1 MKAVILAG
9 GAGVR
14 LRPMSLGTPKP
25 MLPLL
30 GRPVMEHTIALLRR
44 HGFTQLY
51 VALGS
56 RDREIRAFFGDGAQ
70 LGVEL
75 HYVEEEEPLGTAGSV
90 RHCLPH
96 LGEEDFL
103 VMGGGC
109 VCDLDLKR
117 AVEVHRQMAPAA
129 TLVLSRRPDP
139 PEYGLVVADGAGQ
152 VQGFVDKPD
161 WSQVGTSLVSTGIC
175 ILSPRALEALPQ
187 VECPDLNR
195 DLFPELLRRGEKL
208 HSVPLEGCWR
218 DLRDCG
224 AYLECVCDALSGRLK
239 VEPGLQ
245 QRAPGI
251 WSAKPI
257 PRSVKVVPPC
267 FVGEDVELG
276 EGCLLGPHT
285 VLERGARVGERAMVQ
300 RSVLLPRAAVGA
312 RSTLYGAILCRDAA
326 VRRGAVLNE
335 GAVLG
340 ENALAEE
347 ESVLLERVCL
357 WPGQSAS
364 AGCRLTKSVTS
375 GSQKGALR
383 FGEEGVIQGVLG
395 EDLGPESLVALGSA
409 LGTAGAVGLGCS
421 DRPGARMLARAAV
434 AGVAAAGGRPLTHGL
449 ECPVQGAW
457 LARERELPVSLFVE
471 ETDGGQVYLHLFD
484 QLGLPL
490 ERARQRQLEHT
501 LARGDFFR
509 ARGDRVGRLERL
521 EITPEQVGEAVA
533 AKAALG
539 RAPLRRV
546 RAAVG
551 TDTAENRAVREAL
564 LALGCHVED
573 QWQPGIPAFY
583 AGHGGFRLT
592 ARDERGALLDSGQLL
607 TLAVLIEMENGLGRA
622 AVPQQATAAVELVAA
637 GYSGTILRLGRDGE
651 EARRLHGE
659 QPWMWSAPSAAAR
672 ICARMG
678 TAGQSLETLI
688 SKTPRFS
695 AWKREVPLSA
705 NRGAVMEALARE
717 RGCTPQGDG
726 LRLRSGEGWVYLS
739 PLARRAALR
748 VVAEGPDL
756 ELAAELCDFYAHRTA
771 ALDRQIARRDAQ
783 GAEKSD
789 K

>member
-14 LRPMSLGTPKP
+14 LRPMSLGMPKP

-51 VALGS
+51 VTVS
-56 RDREIRAFFGDGAQ
+56 RRDREIRDFFGDGGQ

-75 HYVEEEEPLGTAGSV
+75 HYVEEKEPLGTAGSV
-90 RHCLPH
+90 RNCLDL

-103 VMGGGC
+103 VIGGGC
-109 VCDLDLKR
+109 LCDLDLGR
-117 AVEVHRQMAPAA
+117 AAEAHRQAAPAA
-129 TLVLSRRPDP
+129 TLVLCRRPDP
-139 PEYGLVVADGAGQ
+139 PEYGLVVADEEGR
-152 VQGFVDKPD
+152 VRDLVDKPD

-175 ILSPRALEALPQ
+175 ILSPRALEALPEG
-187 VECPDLNR
+187 ECPDLNR

-208 HSVPLEGCWR
+208 HSVPLEGFWR
-218 DLRDCG
+218 DLRDCS

-239 VEPGLQ
+239 VEPHLP
-245 QRAPGI
+245 QRAPGV

-257 PRSVKVVPPC
+257 PRSVTVVPPC
-267 FVGEDVELG
+267 FIGEDVELG

-300 RSVLLPRAAVGA
+300 RSVLLPRAAAGP
-312 RSTLYGAILCRDAA
+312 RSTLYGAILCRDAS

-347 ESVLLERVCL
+347 ESVLLEGVCL

-364 AGCRLTKSVTS
+364 AGCRLMKSVTS

-383 FGEEGVIQGVLG
+383 FGEDGVIQGVLG

-409 LGTAGAVGLGCS
+409 LGAAGRVGLGCS
-421 DRPGARMLARAAV
+421 DRPGARMLARAAA
-434 AGVAAAGGRPLTHGL
+434 AGVAAAGGQPLTHGL

-457 LARERELPVSLFVE
+457 LARAKELPVSLFVE
-471 ETDGGQVYLHLFD
+471 EEDGGQVYLHLFD
-484 QLGLPL
+484 ELGLPL
-490 ERARQRQLEHT
+490 ERERQRRLEHT

-509 ARGDRVGRLERL
+509 ARGDQVGRLERL

-533 AKAALG
+533 GEASLG
-539 RAPLRRV
+539 HAPLRRV
-546 RAAVG
+546 CAAVG
-551 TDTAENRAVREAL
+551 MDTPENRAVREAL
-564 LALGCHVED
+564 LALGCHLED
-573 QWQPGIPAFY
+573 RWRPGIPAFF

-651 EARRLHGE
+651 KARRLHGE
-659 QPWMWSAPSAAAR
+659 QPWLWSAPSAAAR

-726 LRLRSGEGWVYLS
+726 LRLRSGQGWVYLA
-739 PLARRAALR
+739 PLARRSALR

-756 ELAAELCDFYAHRTA
+756 ELAAELCDFYAHQA
-771 ALDRQIARRDAQ
+771 ARLDRQMARRDAQ
-783 GAEKSD
+783 GAEKTD

>member
-14 LRPMSLGTPKP
+14 LRPMSLGTSKP

-44 HGFTQLY
+44 HGFIRLY
-51 VALGS
+51 VTVNR
-56 RDREIRAFFGDGAQ
+56 RDREIRDYFGDGER

-75 HYVEEEEPLGTAGSV
+75 SYVEEREPLGTAGSV
-90 RHCLPH
+90 RHCLDL
-96 LGEEDFL
+96 LGEEDVL
-103 VMGGGC
+103 VIGGGC
-109 VCDLDLKR
+109 LCDLDLGQ
-117 AVEVHRQMAPAA
+117 AAQAHRQAAPAA
-129 TLVLSRRPDP
+129 TLVLCRRPDP
-139 PEYGLVVADGAGQ
+139 PEYGLVVADETGR
-152 VQGFVDKPD
+152 VKGFLDKPD

-175 ILSPRALEALPQ
+175 ILSPRALKGLGEG
-187 VECPDLNR
+187 ECSDLNR
-195 DLFPELLRRGEKL
+195 DLFPRLLRRGEKL
-208 HSVPLEGCWR
+208 HSVPLEGFWR

-239 VEPGLQ
+239 VEPGLP
-245 QRAPGI
+245 QRSPGV
-251 WSAKPI
+251 WSARPI
-257 PRSVKVVPPC
+257 PRSVTVVPPC
-267 FVGEDVELG
+267 FLGEDVELG
-276 EGCLLGPHT
+276 EGCLLGPHA

-300 RSVLLPRAAVGA
+300 RSVLLPRAAAGP

-347 ESVLLERVCL
+347 DAVLLERVCL
-357 WPGQSAS
+357 WPGQRAS
-364 AGCRLTKSVTS
+364 AGCRLSSSVTS
-375 GSQKGALR
+375 GSQKGVLR

-409 LGTAGAVGLGCS
+409 LGAAGRVGLGCS
-421 DRPGARMLARAAV
+421 DRPGARMLARAAA
-434 AGVAAAGGRPLTHGL
+434 AGVAAAGGSPLTHGL

-471 ETDGGQVYLHLFD
+471 EEDGGQVYLHLFD
-484 QLGLPL
+484 ALGLPL
-490 ERARQRQLEHT
+490 EQERQRQLEHT
-501 LARGDFFR
+501 LARGDFYR
-509 ARGDRVGRLERL
+509 ARGEKVGRLERL
-521 EITPEQVGEAVA
+521 ELAPEQVGEAVA
-533 AKAALG
+533 RAASLG
-539 RAPLRRV
+539 RAPLCRV

-551 TDTAENRAVREAL
+551 TDTAENRAVRAAL
-564 LALGCHVED
+564 VALGCHLEEE
-573 QWQPGIPAFY
+573 WRPGIPAFY

-637 GYSGTILRLGRDGE
+637 GYSGAILRLGRDGE
-651 EARRLHGE
+651 EARRLYGE
-659 QPWMWSAPSAAAR
+659 QPWLWSAPSAAAR

-678 TAGQSLETLI
+678 TAGQSLENLI

-717 RGCTPQGDG
+717 RGCTPRGDG
-726 LRLRSGEGWVYLS
+726 LRLRSGEGWVYLA
-739 PLARRAALR
+739 PLARRPALR

-756 ELAAELCDFYAHRTA
+756 ELAAELCDFYAHRA
-771 ALDRQIARRDAQ
+771 ARLDRQLARRDAQ
-783 GAEKSD
+783 GGEQTGQ
-789 K
+789 

>member
-1 MKAVILAG
+1 MKVVILAG

-30 GRPVMEHTIALLRR
+30 GRPVMEHTIGLLRR

-56 RDREIRAFFGDGAQ
+56 RDRAIRDFFGTGER

-75 HYVEEEEPLGTAGSV
+75 HYVEEEQPLGTAGSV
-90 RHCLPH
+90 KHCLDL
-96 LGEEDFL
+96 LGREDFL
-103 VMGGGC
+103 VMSGGC

-117 AVEVHRQMAPAA
+117 AVQAHRQADAVA
-129 TLVLSRRPDP
+129 TLVLCRRPGP
-139 PEYGLVVADGAGQ
+139 PEYGLVVADEAGR
-152 VQGFVDKPD
+152 VERFVDKPD
-161 WSQVGTSLVSTGIC
+161 WSQVGTSLVNTGIC
-175 ILSPRALEALPQ
+175 VLAPRALEALPER
-187 VECPDLNR
+187 ECPDLGR
-195 DLFPELLRRGEKL
+195 DLFPALLGRGEKL
-208 HSVPLEGCWR
+208 HSIPLEGCWR

-224 AYLECVCDALSGRLK
+224 AYLECVCDALGGKLK
-239 VEPGLQ
+239 IEPGLP

-251 WSAKPI
+251 WSARPI
-257 PRSVKVVPPC
+257 PRSVTVVPPC
-267 FVGEDVELG
+267 WIGEDVELG

-300 RSVLLPRAAVGA
+300 RSVLLPRAAAGSRA
-312 RSTLYGAILCRDAA
+312 TLYGAILCRDAA

-364 AGCRLTKSVTS
+364 AGCRLAKSVTS

-409 LGTAGAVGLGCS
+409 LGAAGAVGLGCS

-457 LARERELPVSLFVE
+457 LARRQDLPVSLFVE
-471 ETDGGQVYLHLFD
+471 EGDGGQVYLHLFD
-484 QLGLPL
+484 ALGLPL
-490 ERARQRQLEHT
+490 ERERQRRLEHT

-521 EITPEQVGEAVA
+521 EVTPEQVGEAVA
-533 AKAALG
+533 RQASLG
-539 RAPLRRV
+539 HAPLRRV
-546 RAAVG
+546 CAAVG
-551 TDTAENRAVREAL
+551 KDTAEDRAVREAL
-564 LALGCHVED
+564 LALGCHLEE
-573 QWQPGIPAFY
+573 QWRPGIPAFF
-583 AGHGGFRLT
+583 ASHGGFRLM

-637 GYSGTILRLGRDGE
+637 GYSGTILRLGRDGG
-651 EARRLHGE
+651 EARRLYAE
-659 QPWMWSAPSAAAR
+659 QPWLWSAPSAAAR

-678 TAGQSLETLI
+678 TAAQSLETLV

-726 LRLRSGEGWVYLS
+726 LRLRSGEGWVYLA
-739 PLARRAALR
+739 PLARRSALR

-756 ELAAELCDFYAHRTA
+756 ELAAELCDFYAHQA
-771 ALDRQIARRDAQ
+771 ARLDRQMARRDAQ
-783 GAEKSD
+783 EGEKTD

>member
-1 MKAVILAG
+1 
-9 GAGVR
+9 
-14 LRPMSLGTPKP
+14 MSLGTPKP

-44 HGFTQLY
+44 HGFTRLY

-56 RDREIRAFFGDGAQ
+56 RDGAIRDFFGDGAR

-75 HYVEEEEPLGTAGSV
+75 QYVEEEQPLGTAGSV
-90 RHCLPH
+90 RNCLSL

-109 VCDLDLKR
+109 VCDLDLGQ
-117 AVEVHRQMAPAA
+117 AVEAHRQAAPAA
-129 TLVLSRRPDP
+129 TLVLCRRPDP
-139 PEYGLVVADGAGQ
+139 PEYGLVVADEGGR
-152 VQGFVDKPD
+152 VKGFVDKPD
-161 WSQVGTSLVSTGIC
+161 WSQVGTSLVNTGIC
-175 ILSPRALEALPQ
+175 ILSPRALEAMP
-187 VECPDLNR
+187 EGTCSDLVR
-195 DLFPELLRRGEKL
+195 DLFPGLLRRGEKV

-224 AYLECVCDALSGRLK
+224 AYLECVCDALSGKLK
-239 VEPGLQ
+239 VDPGLP

-251 WSAKPI
+251 WSARPL
-257 PRSVKVVPPC
+257 PPSTALVPPC
-267 FVGEDVELG
+267 WIGEDVELG

-300 RSVLLPRAAVGA
+300 RSVLLPRAAAGP

-347 ESVLLERVCL
+347 EAVLLERVCL

-364 AGCRLTKSVTS
+364 AGCRLDRSVTS
-375 GSQKGALR
+375 GSQKGLLR

-409 LGTAGAVGLGCS
+409 LGAAGRVGLGCS
-421 DRPGARMLARAAV
+421 DRPGARMLARAAA
-434 AGVAAAGGRPLTHGL
+434 AGVAAAGGQPLTHGL

-457 LARERELPVSLFVE
+457 LAREQELPVSLFVE
-471 ETDGGQVYLHLFD
+471 EEDGGQVYLHMFD
-484 QLGLPL
+484 ELGLPL
-490 ERARQRQLEHT
+490 ERERQRRLEHT

-509 ARGDRVGRLERL
+509 ARGDQVGRLERL
-521 EITPEQVGEAVA
+521 EVAPEQVGRSVA
-533 AKAALG
+533 GQAALG
-539 RAPLRRV
+539 RRALLRV
-546 RAAVG
+546 CAAVG

-564 LALGCHVED
+564 LALGCQVED
-573 QWQPGIPAFY
+573 QWRPGIPAFS
-583 AGHGGFRLT
+583 ASHGGFRLT
-592 ARDERGALLDSGQLL
+592 ARDERGTLLDSGQLL
-607 TLAVLIEMENGLGRA
+607 TLAVLIEMENGRGKA

-659 QPWMWSAPSAAAR
+659 QPWLWSAPSAAAR
-672 ICARMG
+672 ICARMA
-678 TAGQSLETLI
+678 TAGQSLENLI

-695 AWKREVPLSA
+695 SWKREVPLSA

-726 LRLRSGEGWVYLS
+726 LRLRSGEGWVYLA
-739 PLARRAALR
+739 PLARRSALR

-756 ELAAELCDFYAHRTA
+756 ELAAELCDFYAHQA
-771 ALDRQIARRDAQ
+771 ARLDRQMVQRDAQ
-783 GAEKSD
+783 GRRKTD